1 MSFREG
7 IDDQGTYYQ
16 ISEVAGTTPIIFIH
30 GVGLDHSI
38 WSPQVEFFKN
48 STTIV
53 YDLLGHGL
61 STCTSD
67 KIEFEDFSKQIDGL
81 LQILKIQKVIVIGFS
96 LGGLIAAHYS
106 STRKNHIE
114 KVILFGTIFNR
125 TEEQQ
130 KNAAERFIQVKETY
144 LNASHQLDRW
154 FNKEFLDAN
163 ANIAEKIT
171 KILDN
176 NSHEDFL
183 KSYKLFAHF
192 KDNLINFNEIVAET
206 LVCTANEDVGS
217 VPEMSNQ
224 LGAEITNSRVVIFD
238 NGKHMVGIECAKEVN
253 KVFNNFI
260 EGSK

>member
-16 ISEVAGTTPIIFIH
+16 INEVAGTTPIIFIH

-163 ANIAEKIT
+163 ADIAENIT
-171 KILDN
+171 NILDN
-176 NSHEDFL
+176 NSHDDFL
-183 KSYKLFAHF
+183 KSYKLFAYFEDKLIDF
-192 KDNLINFNEIVAET
+192 KKIDSET
-206 LVCTANEDVGS
+206 LVCTAKGDIGS
-217 VPEMSNQ
+217 TPDMTNQ
-224 LGAEITNSRVVIFD
+224 LGEVISNSKVIIFD
-238 NGKHMVGIECAKEVN
+238 QGKHMVGIECAEEVN
-253 KVFNNFI
+253 KVFSNFI
-260 EGSK
+260 EGK

>member
-16 ISEVAGTTPIIFIH
+16 INEVAGTTPIIFIH

-154 FNKEFLDAN
+154 FNQEFLDAN
-163 ANIAEKIT
+163 AN
-171 KILDN
+171 
-176 NSHEDFL
+176 S
-183 KSYKLFAHF
+183 
-192 KDNLINFNEIVAET
+192 
-206 LVCTANEDVGS
+206 
-217 VPEMSNQ
+217 
-224 LGAEITNSRVVIFD
+224 
-238 NGKHMVGIECAKEVN
+238 
-253 KVFNNFI
+253 
-260 EGSK
+260 